1 MLEGTLD
8 TFTLPDIFQLL
19 AYTEKTGCLHLE
31 HDGATGRVWFKDG
44 EVYYAVA
51 SSGRLMLGK
60 RLVGAGLVST
70 DQVKEALSEQKDRQG
85 VRLGRILLEMG
96 AVDEET
102 LKTFVR
108 EQIQDSIFDLMRW
121 SEGNFRFE
129 HPIETDESI
138 GLSVSTE
145 NLVMEGS
152 RRLDEWDSVRKKVP
166 GLDAIVDMAPAPGE
180 SGVEVNLQPEEW
192 RLLALV
198 DGRRTVGDLV
208 ELSGQGEFMTCKLLY
223 GMVGAGLLEIRDPDV
238 HGPSSIAALL
248 QQQELLRQL
257 EDEDDAPSAVTA
269 PEAAPASVEAVPE
282 AAEESVAEDV
292 EDEEAAE
299 PIGPQEESPEVVGE
313 EAVDVP
319 DQIDVPDEID
329 VPDDEAFEAAIEHAD
344 AEDAEGSEPVE
355 EPAVTDEP
363 ETAADGREPVAADE
377 AAETGQAEH
386 EQVQRT
392 PEERIKTDP
401 SVDPDLLDRLI
412 EGVKG
417 L

>member
-19 AYTEKTGCLHLE
+19 AFTKKTGCLHLD
-31 HDGATGRVWFKDG
+31 HDGASGRVWFKDG

-70 DQVKEALSEQKDRQG
+70 EQVKDALQKQQDRQG

-96 AVDEET
+96 AVDEQT
-102 LKTFVR
+102 LRTFVQ
-108 EQIQDSIFDLMRW
+108 EQIQDSVFDLMRW
-121 SEGNFRFE
+121 SAGNFRFE

-145 NLVMEGS
+145 NLIMEGS
-152 RRLDEWDSVRKKVP
+152 RRLEEWDSVRKKVP
-166 GLDAIVDMAPAPGE
+166 GRDAVVDMAPAPGE
-180 SGVEVNLQPEEW
+180 VGVEVNLQPEEW

-223 GMVGAGLLEIRDPDV
+223 GMVGAGLLEIRDPGV
-238 HGPSSIAALL
+238 HGPSSVAALL

-257 EDEDDAPSAVTA
+257 EQEDEVPAAADA
-269 PEAAPASVEAVPE
+269 PEAAV
-282 AAEESVAEDV
+282 
-292 EDEEAAE
+292 EEAGAPVDDPAGADVE
-299 PIGPQEESPEVVGE
+299 PIGPQDESPEIVGDD
-313 EAVDVP
+313 ALD
-319 DQIDVPDEID
+319 I
-329 VPDDEAFEAAIEHAD
+329 PDDEAFEAALEAD
-344 AEDAEGSEPVE
+344 AVDEEIDEGADADAADEDVAEPETVEAGSLAEDAASDD
-355 EPAVTDEP
+355 T
-363 ETAADGREPVAADE
+363 REPQVVE
-377 AAETGQAEH
+377 QPAEVKTAGH
-386 EQVQRT
+386 EQVQRADR
-392 PEERIKTDP
+392 RITTDP
-401 SVDPDLLDRLI
+401 SVDPELLDRLI
-412 EGVKG
+412 EGVRG

>member
-19 AYTEKTGCLHLE
+19 AFTKKTGCLHLDQ
-31 HDGATGRVWFKDG
+31 DGASGRVWFKDG
-44 EVYYAVA
+44 EVFFAVA

-60 RLVGAGLVST
+60 RLVGAGLVGT
-70 DQVKEALSEQKDRQG
+70 DEVKEALSKQQDRQG

-121 SEGNFRFE
+121 SAGNFRFE

-145 NLVMEGS
+145 NLIMEGS
-152 RRLDEWDSVRKKVP
+152 RRLEEWDSVRKKVP
-166 GLDAIVDMAPAPGE
+166 GRDAIVDMAPAPGE
-180 SGVEVNLQPEEW
+180 SGVEVNLKPEEW
-192 RLLALV
+192 RLLAMV
-198 DGRRTVGDLV
+198 DGKRTVGDLV
-208 ELSGQGEFMTCKLLY
+208 DLSGQGEFMTCKLLY
-223 GMVGAGLLEIRDPDV
+223 GMVGAGLLEVRDPDV
-238 HGPSSIAALL
+238 HGPTSISALL

-257 EDEDDAPSAVTA
+257 EDEDEVPSAGAA
-269 PEAAPASVEAVPE
+269 PEAAPEV
-282 AAEESVAEDV
+282 AADLP
-292 EDEEAAE
+292 EDEAAAE

-313 EAVDVP
+313 EAVEDEPDVDTSDEDIP
-319 DQIDVPDEID
+319 DDDVFETAIEQADD
-329 VPDDEAFEAAIEHAD
+329 ADDEAAPEAAEA
-344 AEDAEGSEPVE
+344 ATEQEEPVS
-355 EPAVTDEP
+355 
-363 ETAADGREPVAADE
+363 ADE
-377 AAETGQAEH
+377 AEPSKH

-392 PEERIKTDP
+392 PDKRITTDP
-401 SVDPDLLDRLI
+401 SVDPELLDRLI

>member
-19 AYTEKTGCLHLE
+19 AFTKKTGCLHLDR
-31 HDGATGRVWFKDG
+31 DGATGRVWFKEG

-70 DQVKEALSEQKDRQG
+70 EQVKEALSQQKDREG
-85 VRLGRILLEMG
+85 MRLGRILLEVG

-121 SEGNFRFE
+121 SSGNFQFE

-145 NLVMEGS
+145 NLIMEGS

-166 GLDAIVDMAPAPGE
+166 GLDAVVDMAPAPGE

-208 ELSGQGEFMTCKLLY
+208 DLSGQGEFMTCKLLY
-223 GMVGAGLLEIRDPDV
+223 GMVGAGLLEVRDPDV

-257 EDEDDAPSAVTA
+257 EDEDEVPRAATA
-269 PEAAPASVEAVPE
+269 PEAASEPVDEQVEQE
-282 AAEESVAEDV
+282 LDE
-292 EDEEAAE
+292 EEAAE
-299 PIGPQEESPEVVGE
+299 PIGPQEGSPEVVGE

-319 DQIDVPDEID
+319 DEID
-329 VPDDEAFEAAIEHAD
+329 VPDDEVFEAAIEQAD
-344 AEDAEGSEPVE
+344 AQDVEDVDEAEAVE
-355 EPAVTDEP
+355 EAEVTDEP
-363 ETAADGREPVAADE
+363 ETADEEEPVAADE
-377 AAETGQAEH
+377 PAEAKSKH
-386 EQVQRT
+386 EQVKRT
-392 PEERIKTDP
+392 PDKRITTDP
-401 SVDPDLLDRLI
+401 SVDPELLDRLI